1 MSDVDRVRSIRIESL
16 GDPVAHI
23 AFLGS
28 RERALAQ
35 PLEFWQERT
44 AAVAFSDSAAQFVA
58 ESGRDWFGTVT
69 VLIAEPTGSDDSAAF
84 ARSSLVAIYVRP
96 SQRGRG
102 ILEAMV
108 DAAAAWAGDAGGTEL
123 ALEVHEDNSARSV
136 RTRGW
141 ASCRPAGPRT
151 DRTVPSTRWCA
162 GCDFGRP
169 AVPPHSECARAE
181 VGWMPRASSSV
192 GRASDF

>member
-1 MSDVDRVRSIRIESL
+1 MRDVERVRSIRIEAL

-44 AAVAFSDSAAQFVA
+44 AAVALSDSAAQFVA

-69 VLIAEPTGSDDSAAF
+69 VLIAEPTGSDDAAVVY
-84 ARSSLVAIYVRP
+84 RPSLVAVYVRP

-108 DAAAAWAGDAGGTEL
+108 DAASAWAADAGATEL
-123 ALEVHEDNSARSV
+123 SLEVHEDNVRAQRAYARLAFVPTGQTSQGPNGAECEMV
-136 RTRGW
+136 RRL
-141 ASCRPAGPRT
+141 
-151 DRTVPSTRWCA
+151 
-162 GCDFGRP
+162 
-169 AVPPHSECARAE
+169 
-181 VGWMPRASSSV
+181 
-192 GRASDF
+192 

>member
-1 MSDVDRVRSIRIESL
+1 MSDVDRVRSIRIEAL

-35 PLEFWQERT
+35 PPEFWQERT

-69 VLIAEPTGSDDSAAF
+69 VLIAEPTGSDDAA
-84 ARSSLVAIYVRP
+84 ALSRPSLVAVYVRP

-102 ILEAMV
+102 VLEAMV
-108 DAAAAWAGDAGGTEL
+108 DAAAAWAGDAGETELAL
-123 ALEVHEDNSARSV
+123 ALEVHEDNLRAQRAYARLGFVPTGRTSRGPNGAEHEMV
-136 RTRGW
+136 RRL
-141 ASCRPAGPRT
+141 
-151 DRTVPSTRWCA
+151 
-162 GCDFGRP
+162 
-169 AVPPHSECARAE
+169 
-181 VGWMPRASSSV
+181 
-192 GRASDF
+192 